1 MVCWK
6 KDAAGILFFIL
17 ASVKENILAK
27 LTFIPED
34 LPIHSIA
41 DEGAVP
47 SVRLNGEWLRQRL
60 SRPPAWIPETT
71 DEHLLATMSV
81 FKAASVLIPL
91 VIRDEGLSLLLTHRA
106 AHLNNHAGQISFPGG
121 RVEASDASSV
131 ETALREAQEEIGL
144 DRQCVDVIG
153 SLPQYR
159 TATGYDVTPVIAL
172 IQPPFVLTPDPF
184 EVASIFEVPL
194 SFLMNAKNHQRRSLQ
209 LPDGAGTRTFYAM
222 PYQEHFIWGATAGIL
237 RNLFHLMRA

>member
-1 MVCWK
+1 
-6 KDAAGILFFIL
+6 LT
-17 ASVKENILAK
+17 K
-27 LTFIPED
+27 LVFIPED

-41 DEGAVP
+41 NEGVVP
-47 SVRLNGEWLRQRL
+47 SVRLNAEWLRQRL
-60 SRPPAWIPETT
+60 SQPPLWTPETT
-71 DEHLLATMSV
+71 DEHLLATVLS

-91 VIRDEGLSLLLTHRA
+91 VLRDDGLSLLLTHRA

-121 RVEASDASSV
+121 RVEASDVSSV

-144 DRQCVDVIG
+144 DRQHVDVIG

-159 TATGYDVTPVIAL
+159 TATGYDVSPVIAL
-172 IQPPFVLTPDPF
+172 IQPPFTLTPDPI

-194 SFLMNAKNHQRRSLQ
+194 SFLMDAKNHQRRLVE
-209 LPDGAGTRTFYAM
+209 LPNGAGTRTFYAM
-222 PYQEHFIWGATAGIL
+222 PFQQHFIWGATAGML

>member
-1 MVCWK
+1 MK
-6 KDAAGILFFIL
+6 L
-17 ASVKENILAK
+17 A
-27 LTFIPED
+27 FIPEE
-34 LPIHSIA
+34 LPIHSFA

-47 SVRLNGEWLRQRL
+47 PVRLRADWLRQRL
-60 SRPPAWIPETT
+60 RQPPVWMPETT
-71 DEHLLATMSV
+71 DEHLLATMST

-91 VIRDEGLSLLLTHRA
+91 VTREDGLSLLLTHRA

-121 RVEASDASSV
+121 RFELRDGSSI
-131 ETALREAQEEIGL
+131 ETALRETQEEIGL
-144 DRQCVDVIG
+144 DRQHVDVIG
-153 SLPQYR
+153 LLPQYR